1 MQKVFADFI
10 HTLRQQGV
18 PISPAE
24 TLDALKTAEL
34 LGLQGK
40 SRLRQGLGLVLA
52 KNEQD
57 KQTYEHYFDEFFKF
71 AEPAS
76 PSGSE
81 ALEDGDDLEQQ
92 NQQSS
97 DESPSND
104 GASEVSSSSGQ
115 GGGESEDNEQDESSE
130 DSATEVS
137 ASSPLGRML
146 QAADPAAIAMAIA
159 KAGQQE
165 SVQNIQ
171 LFTQKPLFSYRM
183 MNRMGNEAL
192 NQELLALDV
201 SNELAQQRLANRLRS
216 AQTQLQ
222 EQVKDYVEQQ
232 YLLYAEAKGQQL
244 RETTLQKVKLTNID
258 NHYMQQMADLVR
270 KAAKRLASLHS
281 RKRKLRKRGLLDVRK
296 TIAANAAYDGVLFHT
311 RWKTTVVDRPKVMVI
326 CDVSGSVSRV
336 ARFLLLFVHSLQ
348 EVLPRSRSFVFS
360 SDMGEVTD
368 LFKENKLEDALA
380 EIMSKWA
387 NQSTSY
393 DKALAD
399 FSENT
404 LKDVDQKTTVIML
417 GDARNNNGNG
427 RADIWQ
433 KVYLQ
438 AGRVLWLN
446 PEHINSW
453 DTGDSIMASYRPYC
467 SEVHCCNSLRD
478 LERILGNLLKHS

>member
-1 MQKVFADFI
+1 MQRVFADFI

-18 PISPAE
+18 PVSPAE
-24 TLDALKTAEL
+24 TLDALKVAEL
-34 LGLQGK
+34 LGLHQRA
-40 SRLRQGLGLVLA
+40 RLRQGLGLVLA
-52 KNEQD
+52 KNQQD

-71 AEPAS
+71 TDINQ
-76 PSGSE
+76 E
-81 ALEDGDDLEQQ
+81 AVDGAADEEQGA
-92 NQQSS
+92 S
-97 DESPSND
+97 DESSNAD
-104 GASEVSSSSGQ
+104 QDASGEGQSEISSSSGQ
-115 GGGESEDNEQDESSE
+115 GGGESEDAGERGEQNDSE
-130 DSATEVS
+130 PQSQTA
-137 ASSPLGRML
+137 LGQML
-146 QAADPAAIAMAIA
+146 QSGDGAQIAMAIA
-159 KAGQQE
+159 KAGQQVG
-165 SVQNIQ
+165 VQNMQ

-183 MNRMGNEAL
+183 MNQMGNEAL
-192 NQELLALDV
+192 NQELLELDAGNDL
-201 SNELAQQRLANRLRS
+201 SLQRLAGRLRS
-216 AQTQLQ
+216 AQSRLQ
-222 EQVKDYVEQQ
+222 DQVRDYVEQQ
-232 YLLYAEAKGQQL
+232 FLLYAESKGQQL
-244 RETTLQKVKLTNID
+244 RENTLQKVKLTNID
-258 NHYMQQMADLVR
+258 HHYLHQMADLVR

-311 RWKTTVVDRPKVMVI
+311 RWRTTVVDRPKIMVI

-348 EVLPRSRSFVFS
+348 EVLPRARSFVFS
-360 SDMGEVTD
+360 SDMGEVSD
-368 LFKENKLEDALA
+368 LFKEQSLEDALA

-393 DKALAD
+393 DKALGD
-399 FSENT
+399 FSENS

-433 KVYLQ
+433 KVYQQ

-467 SEVHCCNSLRD
+467 SELHCCNSLRD